1 MKTPENNF
9 TDHKPLRILVA
20 EDSPLNQQVVLKQL
34 EKLGYKADA
43 VADGTKVI
51 ESLARKPF
59 DVILMD
65 CQMPEM
71 SGYEATWQIRDREK
85 EPDEASKKSRH
96 TYIIAMTANS
106 AADNREK
113 CLAAGMDDFINK
125 PVRLCELE
133 AALFRA
139 MADRAALKEVDEV
152 IDPVIITG
160 LRQLRTSGEP
170 DPLPDL
176 IDLFEHEAPTH
187 LAAMTEAITK
197 NDVNSL
203 ARVFGSASALKG
215 SASNIGARNLAALCD
230 EILQA
235 AHLGLLSDALPVL
248 DRAKEELDRVHVALD
263 KIKSQSV
270 SPKSGNT
277 SHKR

>member
-1 MKTPENNF
+1 MKTPESNS

-71 SGYEATWQIRDREK
+71 SGYEATWQIRDGEK
-85 EPDEASKKSRH
+85 EREDAEENRH
-96 TYIIAMTANS
+96 VYIIAMTANS
-106 AADNREK
+106 ATDNREK

-152 IDPVIITG
+152 IDPVIIAG
-160 LRQLRTSGEP
+160 LRQLGTSGEP
-170 DPLPDL
+170 DPLPEL

-187 LAAMTEAITK
+187 LAAMTEAISK
-197 NDVNSL
+197 NDVSSL
-203 ARVFGSASALKG
+203 ARVFSSASALKG
-215 SASNIGARNLAALCD
+215 SASNLGVRNLAALCD

-235 AHLGLLSDALPVL
+235 AHLGLLADALPVL
-248 DRAKEELDRVHVALD
+248 DRAKEEFDRACAALE
-263 KIKSQSV
+263 KIKSQST
-270 SPKSGNT
+270 PAKS
-277 SHKR
+277 